1 MEDRDPLVVDLLER
15 LSLSKNEDQITYVNT
30 LLITKSTIV

>member
-15 LSLSKNEDQITYVNT
+15 LSLSESEDQITYVNT
-30 LLITKSTIV
+30 LLTTKSTVV

>member
-15 LSLSKNEDQITYVNT
+15 LSLSASEDQITYVNT
-30 LLITKSTIV
+30 LLTTKSTVV